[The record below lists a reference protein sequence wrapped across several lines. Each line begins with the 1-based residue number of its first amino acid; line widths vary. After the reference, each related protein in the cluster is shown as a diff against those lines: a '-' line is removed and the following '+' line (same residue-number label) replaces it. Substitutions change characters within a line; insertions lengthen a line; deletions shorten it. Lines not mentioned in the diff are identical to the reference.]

1 MVDDDDDDDDDDDQM
16 VFKRAS
22 DATGERIPLAKKKS
36 NASSS
41 SSSSRRQTL
50 PFYVAPREA
59 VLLLDPESAS
69 RRAPRRVRARR
80 RRERVRAQKEET
92 RRATGRAHVAVPV
105 DTGAAASGSFR
116 RTALRRHRKLPR
128 AFVDGYTVSTHPNDL
143 PAHVLDEWDPR
154 RLAAVERERARGA
167 RRRDGDDGDHGDD
180 GARGDDAREKR
191 GEDQKVETLRRIQVR
206 SIHWSPYDGVRVVN
220 AVP

>member
-1 MVDDDDDDDDDDDQM
+1 M

-50 PFYVAPREA
+50 PFYVAPAKRYYYWTPKA
-59 VLLLDPESAS
+59 LLAARRAASARDDGESAS
-69 RRAPRRVRARR
+69 ARR
-80 RRERVRAQKEET
+80 KKKHVGRLGERTSPFPSIWCCCLGEFQT
-92 RRATGRAHVAVPV
+92 
-105 DTGAAASGSFR
+105 D
-116 RTALRRHRKLPR
+116 ALRRHRKLPR

-180 GARGDDAREKR
+180 GARGDDRGKR
-191 GEDQKVETLRRIQVR
+191 GGKIKKLRRFAGFRCVLYTGP
-206 SIHWSPYDGVRVVN
+206 HTTAFAW
-220 AVP
+220 